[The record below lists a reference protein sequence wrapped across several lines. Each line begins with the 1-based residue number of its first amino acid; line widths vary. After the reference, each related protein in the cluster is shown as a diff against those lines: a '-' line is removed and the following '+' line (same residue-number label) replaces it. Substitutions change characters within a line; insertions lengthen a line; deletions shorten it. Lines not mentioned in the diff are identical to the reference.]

1 MSERKNSSAPTNT
14 PTRRQWITGMAVA
27 FGGVNLRPSE
37 AWARVEE
44 EISHSA
50 EAIHQERVFKASRKR
65 IYEAL
70 TDAKQFEKVVQLSAA
85 MKSGMAPGAKSAEI
99 SREAGGAFSLFG
111 GYVTGR
117 QLELVPNERI
127 VQAWRAGGWD
137 PGDYSIARFQLVE
150 QGTGTKI
157 VLTMLDFPR
166 AMRNTLRRAG
176 RLIIGNRWRNS
187 WVRRGHRLRIEP
199 KFQGS
204 RCFGTSG
211 CVLPALERFFDRIH
225 KQRMATDDFGDFDLA
240 VGGDHDLDLYDSGN
254 AESPGCFWIA
264 GRGI

>member
-1 MSERKNSSAPTNT
+1 MNERKNSSAFINS
-14 PTRRQWITGMAVA
+14 PTRRQWIAGMAVA
-27 FGGVNLRPSE
+27 FGGVTLRPSE

-50 EAIHQERVFKASRKR
+50 EAIHQEPVFKASRKR
-65 IYEAL
+65 VYEAL

-157 VLTMLDFPR
+157 VFDHAGFPKGD
-166 AMRNTLRRAG
+166 AEHLAEGWKINY
-176 RLIIGNRWRNS
+176 W
-187 WVRRGHRLRIEP
+187 EP
-199 KFQGS
+199 LEKFLG
-204 RCFGTSG
+204 
-211 CVLPALERFFDRIH
+211 
-225 KQRMATDDFGDFDLA
+225 
-240 VGGDHDLDLYDSGN
+240 
-254 AESPGCFWIA
+254 
-264 GRGI
+264 